1 MRIRIHYLGTYL
13 DPAFLKVFDPDLE
26 VQNATLNEKFFYQEN
41 QINNIKYSSG
51 SEFLTSYGFGSGSTS
66 QKVTVPAVPVPQHRI
81 FGNQ

>member
-1 MRIRIHYLGTYL
+1 LRIRIHYLGTYL

-26 VQNATLNEKFFYQEN
+26 VQNATLNEKIFYQEN

-51 SEFLTSYGFGSGSTS
+51 SSS
-66 QKVTVPAVPVPQHRI
+66 QKVTVPTVPASQHCI